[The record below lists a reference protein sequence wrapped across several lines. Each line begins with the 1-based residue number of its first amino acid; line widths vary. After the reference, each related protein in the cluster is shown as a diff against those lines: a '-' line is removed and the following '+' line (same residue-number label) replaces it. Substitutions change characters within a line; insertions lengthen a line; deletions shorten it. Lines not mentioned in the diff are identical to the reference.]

1 MQAWSVP
8 HLDSAAANCVFLS
21 RSGFFHRFCTNLEHD
36 IISLPHVYTQNLSPW
51 LCHYLTSLLGPFVG
65 LGCPPPKASSKTGN
79 EVARLVVDHD
89 AGAAEFLLGCFFGV
103 LCRPVAAL
111 SSSRRGLHSEDLKQK
126 PAFFEILVETLLCPL
141 LLWVV
146 FSGPCR
152 LGERLREGGIH
163 GSSSSQEPM
172 VWFGTNQIINGRL
185 FFSLWFISVHISL
198 SYLRKETLIGDWEIL
213 VTGIVRIETNDDDDN
228 DNDFQY
234 L

>member
-1 MQAWSVP
+1 M
-8 HLDSAAANCVFLS
+8 
-21 RSGFFHRFCTNLEHD
+21 
-36 IISLPHVYTQNLSPW
+36 
-51 LCHYLTSLLGPFVG
+51 
-65 LGCPPPKASSKTGN
+65 
-79 EVARLVVDHD
+79 ARLVVDHD

-185 FFSLWFISVHISL
+185 FFSPLIYFCAYLPLIS
-198 SYLRKETLIGDWEIL
+198 KERDIDWGLGDPGYWHSKN
-213 VTGIVRIETNDDDDN
+213 RNK
-228 DNDFQY
+228 
-234 L
+234 